1 MSASGAVLARLTRL
15 HPKLIDLSLGR
26 MERLLERL
34 GNPERRLPPV
44 IHVAGTN
51 GKGSVTAYLA
61 AIAEAAGLAAHVYTS
76 PHLVR
81 FNERIR
87 VAGRE
92 LSDDALVEVLEACER
107 ANGDD
112 PITFFEVTTAAA
124 FLAFAQAPADLC
136 ILEVGLG
143 GRLDAT
149 NVIARPAVTAITP
162 VSIDHVQYLG
172 DTLTAI
178 AGEKA
183 GILKPGVP
191 AVVGLQQPEALA
203 AIERRAAEIGAPL
216 HRASVEWHCTRTADG
231 FDWKDGATSLS
242 LPRPALAGEHQ
253 VDNAA
258 LAVACIRHL
267 AVPRI
272 TEAALAQGIRD
283 ARWPARLQRLRT
295 GPLVAM
301 LPPGWE
307 LWLDGGHNPAA
318 GAMIAQYAATAW
330 TDMPTHAVVGMLDT
344 KDAGGFLA
352 QLGRVATT
360 VRAVPIPGVDAALPP
375 AAIVAAARAVNVESH
390 ACASAEDAVAAI
402 TADRGP
408 CRILVCGSLYLA
420 GAVLEANG

>member
-258 LAVACIRHL
+258 LAVACIRH
-267 AVPRI
+267 
-272 TEAALAQGIRD
+272 